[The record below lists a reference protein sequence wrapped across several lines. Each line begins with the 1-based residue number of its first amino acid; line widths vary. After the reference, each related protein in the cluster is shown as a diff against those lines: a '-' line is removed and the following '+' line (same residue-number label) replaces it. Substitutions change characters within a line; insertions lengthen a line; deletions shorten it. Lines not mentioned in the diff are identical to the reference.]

1 MSSPSVGHRSG
12 EPAFRRAL
20 LALFA
25 IGIGTFAMIYSVQPL
40 LAVAATDLD
49 VSAASGTMLMT
60 VTTFALAVA
69 VLPLARLSEWCGRKP
84 IIIGGLAVSVVTG
97 IASAIAPSFAL
108 ILVLRAVQGAAL
120 AGVPAAALA
129 WVAEE
134 IHPSAITR
142 VGGLYI
148 AGNTLGGMGGR
159 VLAGFASELVGWRG
173 AIIVVCI
180 LGAVV
185 GLAAHLLLPTAQ
197 ASPAR
202 SSGAALAARPDSAE
216 ARRSRLVLYGLAFLG
231 MATFVGIYNVLS
243 FRTSLPPYSL
253 GAGLGS
259 MFYLSYIA
267 GTFTSTFAG
276 RLADRTGIRAGVLL
290 GLAVCVGGVL
300 ITLATS
306 MVLIW
311 AGLFLLAGGFFVV
324 HSLASANAAR
334 LSPRPSDGSGRYTL
348 FYYLGS
354 SVGGVLLG
362 LAWDL
367 GQWGATAAGA
377 VVLLVLATV
386 LALWLPRRPPA
397 GAPPG
402 GAAPAGAPPGTPP
415 SAAPGAPPPGTAPPA
430 SA

>member
-1 MSSPSVGHRSG
+1 MSSAFLGHRSG

-25 IGIGTFAMIYSVQPL
+25 IGIATFAMIYSVQPL
-40 LAVAATDLD
+40 LAVAAQDLD
-49 VSAASGTMLMT
+49 VSATSATMLMT
-60 VTTFALAVA
+60 VTTFALAIA
-69 VLPLARLSEWCGRKP
+69 VLPLARLSEHLGRKP
-84 IIIGGLAVSVVTG
+84 IIIGGLVVSVVTG
-97 IASAIAPSFAL
+97 VASAIAPSFAL
-108 ILVLRAVQGAAL
+108 MLVLRAIQGAAL

-134 IHPSAITR
+134 IHPNAITR

-159 VLAGFASELVGWRG
+159 VLAGFASELVDWRG
-173 AIIVVCI
+173 AIVVVCV
-180 LGAVV
+180 LGAVFSIV
-185 GLAAHLLLPTAQ
+185 AHLLLP
-197 ASPAR
+197 PAR
-202 SSGAALAARPDSAE
+202 NAPARGGRRANPARPDTTE

-231 MATFVGIYNVLS
+231 MATFVGVYNVIS

-267 GTFTSTFAG
+267 GTFTSAYAG
-276 RLADRTGIRAGVLL
+276 RLAARTGIRAGILL

-300 ITLATS
+300 LTLATP

-311 AGLFLLAGGFFVV
+311 AGLFLLAGGFFVL
-324 HSLASANAAR
+324 HALASANAAR

-354 SVGGVLLG
+354 SVGGVVLG
-362 LAWDL
+362 LAWDV
-367 GQWGATAAGA
+367 GQWGATVVGA
-377 VVLLVLATV
+377 VVLLGLAGV
-386 LALWLPRRPPA
+386 LALLLPRRPAA
-397 GAPPG
+397 GAS
-402 GAAPAGAPPGTPP
+402 
-415 SAAPGAPPPGTAPPA
+415 SAAHPPVP
-430 SA
+430 